1 MSSSTVQ
8 KICKFCK
15 KSYTGKDHK
24 HERTCRFY
32 VWDIPHHF
40 ATKQG
45 PMIHITRRANDR
57 HIFCKCVNSSGE
69 KCDRTFASK
78 SGLDKHLNNVKPV
91 YWVVC
96 ELNRTYASPC
106 QPLCQAPDDLAAV
119 LASQEQEQVRPP
131 PANSPVQEQIRSPLI
146 DPMDVDPEQ
155 LAGSSFEPVGDMLLC

>member
-1 MSSSTVQ
+1 MAKIVCTDCFGAFWLSKLLWLHKLSNYGTLALSFCSHPLLNLNCHHHFSSFLASLLPINTMSSSTVQ

-106 QPLCQAPDDLAAV
+106 QPLC
-119 LASQEQEQVRPP
+119 
-131 PANSPVQEQIRSPLI
+131 
-146 DPMDVDPEQ
+146 
-155 LAGSSFEPVGDMLLC
+155 